1 MSLFNNSNVH
11 LHMTTDSFDATTL
24 LTGSDSSIFYALLC
38 SSFFVEC
45 TSRFLLRARIES
57 CGGDNGKNLLG
68 TVIADSS
75 SPGRHPGD
83 NWQVVTL
90 PVICKLDL

>member
-24 LTGSDSSIFYALLC
+24 LTGSDSSIFYALL
-38 SSFFVEC
+38 F
-45 TSRFLLRARIES
+45 
-57 CGGDNGKNLLG
+57 LLG

-75 SPGRHPGD
+75 SSGRHSGD
-83 NWQVVTL
+83 NWKIVIRVLCGRHILISSKLCTL
-90 PVICKLDL
+90 